1 MLKPKVKKEEQKHQ
15 KQLKQL
21 SIFLKIFWGKNKMG
35 FYIQRDKIILNF
47 HRMQTVNYKNGIL
60 QSFQVS
66 DKQLLSIL
74 VNTNTVLT
82 NNKKHSNNQLGEN
95 MNRYA
100 KIKSSVLKN

>member
-1 MLKPKVKKEEQKHQ
+1 
-15 KQLKQL
+15 
-21 SIFLKIFWGKNKMG
+21 MG

-66 DKQLLSIL
+66 DKQLLNIL

-82 NNKKHSNNQLGEN
+82 NNKKHSNN
-95 MNRYA
+95 
-100 KIKSSVLKN
+100 